1 MQEFL
6 SNTGIFIFY
15 IMTVNYL
22 LEFHAMPNPSTTT
35 VDTMT
40 DKPQA
45 TGGAL
50 SIAILAIAAF
60 VIVTTEFL
68 IVGLLPAL
76 ARDLSIT
83 VATAGQLV
91 TLFAVVVMVC
101 GPFLTAW
108 LANVDRKKLFVAVL
122 VLFAATNALA
132 AVAQNIWVL
141 ALARLLPA
149 LALPVF
155 WGTASD
161 TAAQIA
167 GPEKAGRAVST
178 VYLGISAAMLF
189 GIPLGTL
196 AADAIG
202 WRGAFA
208 LLAAL
213 SLLIAVLMFF
223 SMPTVRASQPV
234 AMREQAKILK
244 SPFFMANVA
253 LSILVFTAMFT
264 GYTYL
269 AEMLEKSAGVAP
281 AQVGWWLMG
290 FGAVG
295 LIGNWLGGLWVDQKP
310 LATTAI
316 FSVVL
321 GLGMAA
327 SMLFAGLS
335 IGFAVALGVWGIA
348 NTALYPICQ
357 IRVMKAATGAQAL
370 AGTINVSAANGGIAL
385 GAVIGGV
392 AVANWGAGNVG
403 YVAAGIAV
411 LAALAAGLVARM
423 SPAVVPAMSPA
434 MSPAAKAS

>member
-1 MQEFL
+1 
-6 SNTGIFIFY
+6 
-15 IMTVNYL
+15 
-22 LEFHAMPNPSTTT
+22 MPNSSTTT
-35 VDTMT
+35 VDAMA

-50 SIAILAIAAF
+50 SITILAIAAF

-108 LANVDRKKLFVAVL
+108 LANVDRKKLFIAVL

-202 WRGAFA
+202 WRGAFG

-213 SLLIAVLMFF
+213 SLLVAVLMAF

-316 FSVVL
+316 FSLVL
-321 GLGMAA
+321 AAGMAA

-335 IGFAVALGVWGIA
+335 IGFAIALGVWGIA

-385 GAVIGGV
+385 GAVIGGL

-411 LAALAAGLVARM
+411 LAALATSLVARM
-423 SPAVVPAMSPA
+423 TPAV
-434 MSPAAKAS
+434 KA

>member
-1 MQEFL
+1 
-6 SNTGIFIFY
+6 
-15 IMTVNYL
+15 
-22 LEFHAMPNPSTTT
+22 MPNSSTTT
-35 VDTMT
+35 VDTT
-40 DKPQA
+40 ADKPQA
-45 TGGAL
+45 TGGTL
-50 SIAILAIAAF
+50 SITILAIAAF

-202 WRGAFA
+202 WRGAFG

-213 SLLIAVLMFF
+213 SLLVAVLMFF

-316 FSVVL
+316 FSLVL
-321 GLGMAA
+321 AAGMAA

-335 IGFAVALGVWGIA
+335 IGFAIALGVWGIA

-385 GAVIGGV
+385 GAVIGGL

-411 LAALAAGLVARM
+411 LAALATSLVARM
-423 SPAVVPAMSPA
+423 NPPT
-434 MSPAAKAS
+434 KA

>member
-1 MQEFL
+1 M
-6 SNTGIFIFY
+6 SSTNS
-15 IMTVNYL
+15 
-22 LEFHAMPNPSTTT
+22 ANPAAIAP
-35 VDTMT
+35 VR
-40 DKPQA
+40 
-45 TGGAL
+45 GGAA
-50 SIAILAIAAF
+50 SIAILAVAAF

-76 ARDLSIT
+76 ARDLGIA
-83 VATAGQLV
+83 VASAGQLV

-101 GPFLTAW
+101 GPFLTAA
-108 LANVDRKKLFVAVL
+108 LAHVDRKRLFVGIL
-122 VLFAATNALA
+122 VLFAAANGLA
-132 AVAQNIWVL
+132 SIASNIWVL
-141 ALARLLPA
+141 AVARLLPA

-167 GPEKAGRAVST
+167 GLGKGGRAVST

-196 AADAIG
+196 AADAVG

-213 SLLIAVLMFF
+213 SLLIALLMAAT
-223 SMPTVRASQPV
+223 MPAVRSNDAAASGS
-234 AMREQAKILK
+234 QAQILK
-244 SPFFMANVA
+244 SPYFLANVA
-253 LSILVFTAMFT
+253 LSVLVFTAMFT

-269 AEMLEKSAGVAP
+269 AETLEKSAGIAP

-295 LIGNWLGGLWVDQKP
+295 LVGNWLGGLWVDKKP

-321 GLGMAA
+321 ALGMAGTMA
-327 SMLFAGLS
+327 FVGHLPAFVG
-335 IGFAVALGVWGIA
+335 ALAVWGVA

-357 IRVMKAATGAQAL
+357 IRVMNAATGGQAL

-385 GAVIGGV
+385 GAVVGGV
-392 AVANWGAGNVG
+392 SISNWGAGNVG
-403 YVAAGIAV
+403 YVSAAIA
-411 LAALAAGLVARM
+411 LL
-423 SPAVVPAMSPA
+423 AVVAVPLVVRLGEQAGGA
-434 MSPAAKAS
+434 RAGKRVR

>member
-1 MQEFL
+1 MPDT
-6 SNTGIFIFY
+6 STA
-15 IMTVNYL
+15 TV
-22 LEFHAMPNPSTTT
+22 STTANT
-35 VDTMT
+35 AQT
-40 DKPQA
+40 K
-45 TGGAL
+45 GGAL
-50 SIAILAIAAF
+50 SIAILAVAAF

-213 SLLIAVLMFF
+213 SLLIGVLMFF

-321 GLGMAA
+321 ALGMAA
-327 SMLFAGLS
+327 SMLFAGVG
-335 IGFAVALGVWGIA
+335 IGFAIALGVWGIA

-403 YVAAGIAV
+403 YVASGIAV
-411 LAALAAGLVARM
+411 LAALATGLVARM
-423 SPAVVPAMSPA
+423 T
-434 MSPAAKAS
+434 PAAKAG

>member
-1 MQEFL
+1 MSSVQP
-6 SNTGIFIFY
+6 
-15 IMTVNYL
+15 
-22 LEFHAMPNPSTTT
+22 A
-35 VDTMT
+35 
-40 DKPQA
+40 A
-45 TGGAL
+45 TATPHTPVRGGAA
-50 SIAILAIAAF
+50 SIAILAVAAF

-76 ARDLSIT
+76 ARDLGIS
-83 VATAGQLV
+83 VASAGQLV

-108 LANVDRKKLFVAVL
+108 LAHIDRKRLFIAIL
-122 VLFAATNALA
+122 VLFAAANGLA
-132 AVAQNIWVL
+132 AVASNIWVL
-141 ALARLLPA
+141 AIARLVPA

-155 WGTASD
+155 WGTASE
-161 TAAQIA
+161 TAGQIA
-167 GPEKAGRAVST
+167 GPEKSGRAVST

-189 GIPLGTL
+189 GIPIGTL
-196 AADAIG
+196 VSDAIG

-213 SLLIAVLMFF
+213 SLVIAVLIAI
-223 SMPTVRASQPV
+223 SMPAVRATQPV
-234 AMREQAKILK
+234 AMGAQARILK
-244 SPFFMANVA
+244 SPFFLANVA

-269 AEMLEKSAGVAP
+269 AEMLEKSADIAP

-295 LIGNWLGGLWVDQKP
+295 LIGNWLGGLWVDRKP
-310 LATTAI
+310 LATTAL

-321 GLGMAA
+321 ALGMAA
-327 SMLFAGLS
+327 TMALANKG
-335 IGFAVALGVWGIA
+335 IGFALALGVWGIA

-385 GAVIGGV
+385 GALIGGV
-392 AVANWGAGNVG
+392 GISSWGAGNIG
-403 YVAAGIAV
+403 YLSAAIALLAV
-411 LAALAAGLVARM
+411 LAVALIGKLA
-423 SPAVVPAMSPA
+423 PASR
-434 MSPAAKAS
+434 

>member
-1 MQEFL
+1 
-6 SNTGIFIFY
+6 
-15 IMTVNYL
+15 
-22 LEFHAMPNPSTTT
+22 MPNSSTTT
-35 VDTMT
+35 VDTMA

-45 TGGAL
+45 TGGTL
-50 SIAILAIAAF
+50 SITILAIAAF

-202 WRGAFA
+202 WRGAFG

-213 SLLIAVLMFF
+213 SLLVAVLMFF

-316 FSVVL
+316 FSLVL
-321 GLGMAA
+321 AAGMAA

-335 IGFAVALGVWGIA
+335 IGFAIALGVWGIA

-385 GAVIGGV
+385 GAVIGGL

-411 LAALAAGLVARM
+411 LAALATSLVARM
-423 SPAVVPAMSPA
+423 T
-434 MSPAAKAS
+434 PAAKA

>member
-1 MQEFL
+1 
-6 SNTGIFIFY
+6 
-15 IMTVNYL
+15 
-22 LEFHAMPNPSTTT
+22 MPNSSTTT
-35 VDTMT
+35 VDTMA

-50 SIAILAIAAF
+50 SITILAIAAF

-108 LANVDRKKLFVAVL
+108 LANVDRKKLFIAVL

-202 WRGAFA
+202 WRGAFG

-213 SLLIAVLMFF
+213 SLLVAVLMFF

-316 FSVVL
+316 FSLVL
-321 GLGMAA
+321 AAGMAA

-335 IGFAVALGVWGIA
+335 IGFAIALGVWGIA

-385 GAVIGGV
+385 GAVIGGL

-411 LAALAAGLVARM
+411 LAALATSLVARM
-423 SPAVVPAMSPA
+423 T
-434 MSPAAKAS
+434 PAAKA

>member
-1 MQEFL
+1 
-6 SNTGIFIFY
+6 
-15 IMTVNYL
+15 
-22 LEFHAMPNPSTTT
+22 MPNSSTTT
-35 VDTMT
+35 VDTMA

-45 TGGAL
+45 TGGIL
-50 SIAILAIAAF
+50 SITILAIAAF

-202 WRGAFA
+202 WRGAFG

-213 SLLIAVLMFF
+213 SLLVAVLMFF

-316 FSVVL
+316 FSLVL
-321 GLGMAA
+321 AAGMAA

-335 IGFAVALGVWGIA
+335 IGFAIALGVWGIA

-385 GAVIGGV
+385 GAVIGGL

-411 LAALAAGLVARM
+411 LAALATSLVARM
-423 SPAVVPAMSPA
+423 T
-434 MSPAAKAS
+434 PAATPAIKA

>member
-1 MQEFL
+1 
-6 SNTGIFIFY
+6 
-15 IMTVNYL
+15 
-22 LEFHAMPNPSTTT
+22 MPNSSTTT
-35 VDTMT
+35 VDTMA

-45 TGGAL
+45 TGGTL
-50 SIAILAIAAF
+50 SITILAIAAF

-202 WRGAFA
+202 WRGAFG

-213 SLLIAVLMFF
+213 SLLVAVLMFF

-316 FSVVL
+316 FSLVL
-321 GLGMAA
+321 AAGMAA

-335 IGFAVALGVWGIA
+335 IGFAIALGVWGIA

-385 GAVIGGV
+385 GAVIGGL

-411 LAALAAGLVARM
+411 LAALATSLVARM
-423 SPAVVPAMSPA
+423 TPASTPAI
-434 MSPAAKAS
+434 KA